1 MALLLGVLAPLQ
13 LFNDVVLRIGRALA
27 IAALALMVC
36 LILGQVFFRYVMND
50 APNWTE
56 EGARFLML
64 WMTGLIAPM
73 AYRQGGFVA
82 IDMLERALGR
92 IASALLTLTLMTLAL
107 VVLIYCVQ
115 LGWSNVDSL
124 TGRGKSASLR
134 IPLGLL
140 GGEDIRF
147 RNAWAYTS
155 LFVGFVLLTLVNI
168 ELMIRQVVT
177 LLGGE
182 DRLKPLHDGDVAR
195 AD

>member
-1 MALLLGVLAPLQ
+1 MALLFGLLRPLQ
-13 LFNDVVLRIGRALA
+13 LFNDVVLRLGRAIA

-36 LILGQVFFRYVMND
+36 LILGQVFFRYVLND

-92 IASALLTLTLMTLAL
+92 LLSVLLTLTLLSIAL
-107 VVLIYCVQ
+107 IVLVYCVQ

-124 TGRGKSASLR
+124 TGRGRSASLR
-134 IPLGLL
+134 VPLDLF
-140 GGEDIRF
+140 GGEPIRF
-147 RNAWAYTS
+147 RNSWAYAS
-155 LFVGFVLLTLVNI
+155 LFVGFVLLTIVNI
-168 ELMIRQVVT
+168 ELMLRQIIT

-182 DRLKPLHDGDVAR
+182 DRLPPLSDPNVAR

>member
-1 MALLLGVLAPLQ
+1 MALLFGLLRPLQ

-27 IAALALMVC
+27 ILALALMVC
-36 LILGQVFFRYVMND
+36 LILGQVFFRYVLND

-92 IASALLTLTLMTLAL
+92 LLSALLTLTLLTIAL
-107 VVLIYCVQ
+107 VVLVYCVQ

-124 TGRGKSASLR
+124 TGRGRSASLR
-134 IPLGLL
+134 LPLDLL
-140 GGEDIRF
+140 GGEAIRF
-147 RNAWAYTS
+147 RNSWAYAS
-155 LFVGFVLLTLVNI
+155 LFVGFVLLTIVNI
-168 ELMIRQVVT
+168 ELMLRQIIR

-182 DRLKPLHDGDVAR
+182 DRLPPLSDPNVAR